1 MKFQLTTL
9 LTLALA
15 SVAIANITPR
25 STKNV
30 LRRHRIPA
38 DGKFDDLLEAHGIS
52 HHDDEGYS
60 YTDFDP
66 KTLEL
71 IADGEDK
78 TEGGDISGN
87 GRVRDTATWDSG
99 EDYSESEG
107 DMEDQSEDLDYG
119 DEE

>member
-9 LTLALA
+9 LTLALT

-30 LRRHRIPA
+30 LRRHRISA

-52 HHDDEGYS
+52 HDDEGYS

-71 IADGEDK
+71 IADGEDT
-78 TEGGDISGN
+78 TEWEDISGS
-87 GRVRDTATWDSG
+87 GRVRETAIWDAG
-99 EDYSESEG
+99 EGDSEFEG
-107 DMEDQSEDLDYG
+107 DMEDQSEGVESG